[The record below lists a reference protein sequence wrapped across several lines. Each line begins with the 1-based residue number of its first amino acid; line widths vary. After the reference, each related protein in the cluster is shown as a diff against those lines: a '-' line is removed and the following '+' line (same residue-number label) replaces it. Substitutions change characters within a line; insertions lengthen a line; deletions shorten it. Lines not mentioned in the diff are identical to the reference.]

1 MTAATATV
9 EETSASNRPGI
20 LRKTLYILLVFIVA
34 FILYKGLYNPRYPEN
49 NLWWYLGTGWLLLGW
64 LVFVLFLLNP
74 DRRRFGLFLF
84 VNLVLA
90 IVISNFIQGQLTGNA
105 RIVRAVQDSAILNFF
120 LGGFAESL
128 LWSIVVGAVGAL
140 LLTGLPLLTVA
151 LASATYILALHEV
164 DGVSRWDA
172 LRYVLTLIL
181 GINLPFMVVEN
192 GQALVTREAGTI
204 NVIGGPGELIIKQGN
219 VVVLERGGKI
229 SRVVNAGIVKLKRKE
244 MIRNIFVLGP
254 QSKSD
259 EIRHVLTKDRIPL
272 TISLAMKVQIEP
284 AAEVEKRPES
294 RIAPDGEALTK
305 KLDDGLYQVYEGTIH
320 KAALMSQSTSF
331 AQRYVEKC
339 EGETCRDV
347 EETTWQKVAGS
358 LPEGE
363 LRDHIMSHRFDE
375 LFELVDSAPGEK
387 PEIRVDKRK
396 IYEIEQ
402 AILAQIRP
410 TKIKVLGV
418 LVRGVDI
425 GKIEFRPEAEQLLL
439 NRWGAP
445 WAQQIGLIE
454 AETKAQGELQ
464 ARMLKTQGEL
474 EAKMLE
480 AQGELEATRLEAQ
493 GDLEIARLKARAILI
508 NAKAEAQK
516 LAIEGCSKAE
526 AQAAFFRCILES
538 LQVDGRPSDPRLVRV
553 VLGQLA
559 HSFASVNDLETF
571 MRVHGEMN
579 RQGFMIHQQVGRNGS
594 SEVGE

>member
-1 MTAATATV
+1 M
-9 EETSASNRPGI
+9 
-20 LRKTLYILLVFIVA
+20 
-34 FILYKGLYNPRYPEN
+34 
-49 NLWWYLGTGWLLLGW
+49 
-64 LVFVLFLLNP
+64 VFVLVLLNP
-74 DRRRFGLFLF
+74 DHRKFGMFLFL
-84 VNLVLA
+84 NLVLA
-90 IVISNFIQGQLTGNA
+90 IVISAFVQGQLTGNA
-105 RIVRAVQDSAILNFF
+105 RIVRAVQDSTLLNFL
-120 LGGFAESL
+120 LGGLVEGIF
-128 LWSIVVGAVGAL
+128 WSIVMGVIGAL
-140 LLTGLPLLTVA
+140 LVTGLPLLTVSY
-151 LASATYILALHEV
+151 ASAVYVLALHEV
-164 DGVSRWDA
+164 DGVNRWDA

-181 GINLPFMVVEN
+181 GINLPFMVIEN
-192 GQALVTREAGTI
+192 GQALVTREAAKI
-204 NVIGGPGELIIKQGN
+204 NIIGGPGELIIKQGN

-259 EIRHVLTKDRIPL
+259 EIKHVLTKDRIPL
-272 TISLAMKVQIEP
+272 TITLAMKVQIEP

-294 RIAPDGEALTK
+294 RIAPDGEALTR
-305 KLDDGLYQVYEGTIH
+305 KLDDGLYQVYEGTIR

-339 EGETCRDV
+339 EKETCRDV

-358 LPEGE
+358 LPQSE

-425 GKIEFRPEAEQLLL
+425 GKIEFPPEAEHLLL

-464 ARMLKTQGEL
+464 ARILKTQGDL
-474 EAKMLE
+474 EAKTLT
-480 AQGELEATRLEAQ
+480 AQNELS
-493 GDLEIARLKARAILI
+493 IADLKAQAILI
-508 NAKAEAQK
+508 NARAEAQK
-516 LAIEGCSKAE
+516 QMMEGRSKA
-526 AQAAFFRCILES
+526 QARATFFRFIVEA
-538 LQVDGRPSDPRLVRV
+538 LQVDGRPMEAELTQA
-553 VLGQLA
+553 VLQELA
-559 HSFASVNDLETF
+559 RTFASVDDLETF
-571 MRVHGEMN
+571 MRVHGRLN
-579 RQGFMIHQQVGRNGS
+579 QRPVFLGQAADQNGPTQVG
-594 SEVGE
+594 E

>member
-1 MTAATATV
+1 MTAAIATV
-9 EETSASNRPGI
+9 EETSSSTRPGI
-20 LRKTLYILLVFIVA
+20 LGKTFYILLVLTVA
-34 FILYKGLYNPRYPEN
+34 FILYKGLYNPTHPEN
-49 NLWWYLGTGWLLLGW
+49 NLWWHLGTGWLLLGW
-64 LVFVLFLLNP
+64 LVFVLVLLNP
-74 DRRRFGLFLF
+74 DHRKFGMFLFL
-84 VNLVLA
+84 NLVLA
-90 IVISNFIQGQLTGNA
+90 IVISAFVQGQLTGNA
-105 RIVRAVQDSAILNFF
+105 RIVRAVQDSTLLNFL
-120 LGGFAESL
+120 LGGLVEGIF
-128 LWSIVVGAVGAL
+128 WSIVMGVIGAL
-140 LLTGLPLLTVA
+140 LVTGLPLLTVSY
-151 LASATYILALHEV
+151 ASAVYVLALHEV
-164 DGVSRWDA
+164 DGVNRWDA

-181 GINLPFMVVEN
+181 GINLPFMVIEN
-192 GQALVTREAGTI
+192 GQALVTREAAKI
-204 NVIGGPGELIIKQGN
+204 NIIGGPGELIIKQGN

-259 EIRHVLTKDRIPL
+259 EIKHVLTKDRIPL
-272 TISLAMKVQIEP
+272 TITLAMKVQIEP

-294 RIAPDGEALTK
+294 RIAPDGEALTR
-305 KLDDGLYQVYEGTIH
+305 KLDDGLYQVYEGTIR

-339 EGETCRDV
+339 EKETCRDV

-358 LPEGE
+358 LPQSE

-425 GKIEFRPEAEQLLL
+425 GKIEFPPEAEHLLL

-464 ARMLKTQGEL
+464 ARILKTQGDL
-474 EAKMLE
+474 EAKTLT
-480 AQGELEATRLEAQ
+480 AQNELS
-493 GDLEIARLKARAILI
+493 IADLKAQAILI
-508 NAKAEAQK
+508 NARAEAQK
-516 LAIEGCSKAE
+516 QMMEGRSKA
-526 AQAAFFRCILES
+526 QARATFFRFIVEA
-538 LQVDGRPSDPRLVRV
+538 LQVDGRPMEAELTQA
-553 VLGQLA
+553 VLQELA
-559 HSFASVNDLETF
+559 RTFASVDDLETF
-571 MRVHGEMN
+571 MRVHGRLN
-579 RQGFMIHQQVGRNGS
+579 QRPVFLGQAADQNGPTQVG
-594 SEVGE
+594 E